1 MIPPS
6 VQQKLLPR
14 KYRVDPFRTALANA
28 AAEPRT
34 LEELE
39 MERTQ
44 LDQKR
49 CDTSKYTVPQRRAF
63 DQEKR
68 HLDCIIRDKKIA
80 NGSLLPVMGSRNGK
94 MVTKWVPISER
105 RRQTKRQRASSRR
118 STRRTLRILMNIEN
132 FALSAKRNPRQVER
146 PRRQKPLEWLRAVW
160 RRLTNQTQ
168 SVESLAPDPTRIAR
182 SDKQEAVGQSVV
194 SG

>member
-6 VQQKLLPR
+6 VHPKLLPR
-14 KYRVDPFRTALANA
+14 KYRADPFRIALANA

-63 DQEKR
+63 DQRKR
-68 HLDCIIRDKKIA
+68 HLDYIIRDKKIA
-80 NGSLLPVMGSRNGK
+80 NGSLMPFVGSRNGK
-94 MVTKWVPISER
+94 TVTKWVPSSER
-105 RRQTKRQRASSRR
+105 RKQTKRQRASLRR
-118 STRRTLRILMNIEN
+118 SSRRTLRIFMNFEN
-132 FALSAKRNPRQVER
+132 FVLSAKSNPRQVER
-146 PRRQKPLEWLRAVW
+146 PRRQKPLEWLRALW
-160 RRLTNQTQ
+160 RRLTNQAQ

-182 SDKQEAVGQSVV
+182 SYTREAVGQSVV

>member
-1 MIPPS
+1 
-6 VQQKLLPR
+6 
-14 KYRVDPFRTALANA
+14 
-28 AAEPRT
+28 
-34 LEELE
+34 

-49 CDTSKYTVPQRRAF
+49 CDTSKYTVPQRRTF
-63 DQEKR
+63 NQEKK
-68 HLDCIIRDKKIA
+68 HLDYIIRDKKIA
-80 NGSLLPVMGSRNGK
+80 NGCLMPVMGSRNGK
-94 MVTKWVPISER
+94 MITKWVPSSER
-105 RRQTKRQRASSRR
+105 RKQTKRQRASLRR
-118 STRRTLRILMNIEN
+118 KSRRTLRILMNVEN

-168 SVESLAPDPTRIAR
+168 SVESLAPDPDRIAR
-182 SDKQEAVGQSVV
+182 SDTREAVGQSVV

>member
-6 VQQKLLPR
+6 VHPKLPR
-14 KYRVDPFRTALANA
+14 KYRVDPFRSAQANA

-63 DQEKR
+63 DQRKR
-68 HLDCIIRDKKIA
+68 HLDCIIKDKKIA
-80 NGSLLPVMGSRNGK
+80 NGSLMPVMGSRNGK
-94 MVTKWVPISER
+94 MVTKWIPSSEHKK
-105 RRQTKRQRASSRR
+105 QTKRQR
-118 STRRTLRILMNIEN
+118 
-132 FALSAKRNPRQVER
+132 
-146 PRRQKPLEWLRAVW
+146 
-160 RRLTNQTQ
+160 
-168 SVESLAPDPTRIAR
+168 
-182 SDKQEAVGQSVV
+182 DKEHRCAEVREGL
-194 SG
+194 

>member
-6 VQQKLLPR
+6 VHPKLPR
-14 KYRVDPFRTALANA
+14 KHRVDPFRIALANA

-39 MERTQ
+39 RKRAE

-49 CDTSKYTVPQRRAF
+49 CETSKYTVPQRQAF
-63 DQEKR
+63 NREKK
-68 HLDCIIRDKKIA
+68 HLDNIIRDKKIA
-80 NGSLLPVMGSRNGK
+80 NGSLMPVVGSRNGK
-94 MVTKWVPISER
+94 AVTKWVPSSER
-105 RRQTKRQRASSRR
+105 RKQTKRQRASLRRR
-118 STRRTLRILMNIEN
+118 SRRTLRIFMNVEN

-146 PRRQKPLEWLRAVW
+146 PRRQKPLEWLRAGW
-160 RRLTNQTQ
+160 RRLTNQAQ
-168 SVESLAPDPTRIAR
+168 SVESLAPDPSRIAR

-194 SG
+194 GG

>member
-1 MIPPS
+1 MDLS
-6 VQQKLLPR
+6 SEHLKL
-14 KYRVDPFRTALANA
+14 ALADADN
-28 AAEPRT
+28 EPRT
-34 LEELE
+34 IEELE
-39 MERTQ
+39 RERAE
-44 LDQKR
+44 LDRKR

-68 HLDCIIRDKKIA
+68 HLDAIIRDKNIA
-80 NGSLLPVMGSRNGK
+80 SGSLIPVMGSRNGK
-94 MVTKWVPISER
+94 TITKWIPRSEGR
-105 RRQTKRQRASSRR
+105 KLTKRQRASLRRR
-118 STRRTLRILMNIEN
+118 SRRTLRVLMNIEN
-132 FALSAKRNPRQVER
+132 FVLSAKRNPRQDGR

-160 RRLTNQTQ
+160 RRLTDQAQ

>member
-6 VQQKLLPR
+6 VHPKLPR
-14 KYRVDPFRTALANA
+14 KYRVDPFRIALANA
-28 AAEPRT
+28 ADEPRT

-39 MERTQ
+39 RERAE

-49 CDTSKYTVPQRRAF
+49 CDTSKYTVPQRQAF
-63 DQEKR
+63 NREKK

-80 NGSLLPVMGSRNGK
+80 NGSLTPVMGSRNGK
-94 MVTKWVPISER
+94 MVTKWVPRSER
-105 RRQTKRQRASSRR
+105 KKQTKRQRASLRRRSRR
-118 STRRTLRILMNIEN
+118 TFRILMNVEN

-168 SVESLAPDPTRIAR
+168 SVESLAPDPR
-182 SDKQEAVGQSVV
+182 
-194 SG
+194 

>member
-49 CDTSKYTVPQRRAF
+49 CDTSK
-63 DQEKR
+63 
-68 HLDCIIRDKKIA
+68 
-80 NGSLLPVMGSRNGK
+80 
-94 MVTKWVPISER
+94 
-105 RRQTKRQRASSRR
+105 
-118 STRRTLRILMNIEN
+118 
-132 FALSAKRNPRQVER
+132 
-146 PRRQKPLEWLRAVW
+146 
-160 RRLTNQTQ
+160 
-168 SVESLAPDPTRIAR
+168 
-182 SDKQEAVGQSVV
+182 
-194 SG
+194 

>member
-6 VQQKLLPR
+6 VHPKLPR
-14 KYRVDPFRTALANA
+14 KHRVDPFRIALANA

-39 MERTQ
+39 RKRAE

-49 CDTSKYTVPQRRAF
+49 CETSKYTVPQRQAF
-63 DQEKR
+63 NREKK

-80 NGSLLPVMGSRNGK
+80 NGSLTPVMGSRNGK
-94 MVTKWVPISER
+94 MVTKWVPRSER
-105 RRQTKRQRASSRR
+105 KKQTKRQRASLRR
-118 STRRTLRILMNIEN
+118 STRRTLRILTNIEN
-132 FALSAKRNPRQVER
+132 FALSAKSNPRQVER

-160 RRLTNQTQ
+160 RRLTNQAQ
-168 SVESLAPDPTRIAR
+168 SVKSLAPDPSRITR

>member
-6 VQQKLLPR
+6 VHPKLLPR
-14 KYRVDPFRTALANA
+14 KDRVDPYTIALANA

-63 DQEKR
+63 NQEKR
-68 HLDCIIRDKKIA
+68 RLDAIIRDKKIA
-80 NGSLLPVMGSRNGK
+80 NGSLTPVMGSKNGK
-94 MVTKWVPISER
+94 MVTKWLPSSER
-105 RRQTKRQRASSRR
+105 RKQTKRQRASSRR
-118 STRRTLRILMNIEN
+118 STRRTLRILTNIEN
-132 FALSAKRNPRQVER
+132 FALSANPRQVER
-146 PRRQKPLEWLRAVW
+146 PRRQKPLEWLRAMW
-160 RRLTNQTQ
+160 RRLTNQAQ